1 MNFSVIVPFYNEE
14 KNINTLH
21 KELTLSLKGIRKKH
35 KFELIYID
43 DGSHDKTCKELLKLK
58 KNLNFINFF

>member
-21 KELTLSLKGIRKKH
+21 KELTLSLKRIRKKH

-43 DGSHDKTCKELLKLK
+43 DGSQDKTSKELLKLK
-58 KNLNFINFF
+58 KNVFS